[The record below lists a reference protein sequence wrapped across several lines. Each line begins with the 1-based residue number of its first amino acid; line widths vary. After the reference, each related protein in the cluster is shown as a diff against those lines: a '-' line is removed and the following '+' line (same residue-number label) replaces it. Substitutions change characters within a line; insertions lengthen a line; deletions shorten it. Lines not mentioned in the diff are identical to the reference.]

1 MFFGFGKKKETNEN
15 ELKILSPCD
24 GKIKDLTKVDDA
36 VFAEKMTGD
45 GVAIIPKNGKI
56 LAPFKGKMQVVFDT
70 GHAYGIKS
78 DLGPEVLIHIGID
91 TVTLNGQGFTK
102 KVSQGKSVR
111 EQAEIA
117 EVDLKVINELAKG
130 SDIIVIL
137 TDDSL
142 EEKWKLEMIVKPG
155 DEVKAGDILFKAVK
169 KDN

>member
-1 MFFGFGKKKETNEN
+1 MFFGKRKQINED

-24 GKIKDLTKVDDA
+24 GKVKDLAKVDDA

-45 GVAIIPKNGKI
+45 GIAIIPKNGRI
-56 LAPFKGKMQVVFDT
+56 LAPIKGKMKVVFDT

-78 DLGPEVLIHIGID
+78 DLGPEVLVHIGID
-91 TVTLNGQGFTK
+91 TVALNGQGFTK
-102 KVSQGKSVR
+102 KISQGKSVK

-117 EVDLKVINELAKG
+117 EVDLKVIGELAKG

-142 EEKWKLEMIVKPG
+142 EGKWKLEMVAKPG
-155 DEVKAGDILFKAVK
+155 QEIKAGDILFKAIR